1 MPDHPVG
8 TKQYRVTK
16 AIHWHYCTELSHEE
30 MADRLGVREET
41 VSRYINEPPSEAVE
55 QQLEEQQR
63 EVRLVAYE
71 ELKHQLRAAG
81 DLSRTAEKPVKVWQD
96 DDGHL
101 QVRDI
106 HDEDTG
112 DLISKKPVPVDVE
125 MGPDETA
132 RYFRREEV
140 REILDRLVDLVG
152 AAEPER
158 HEITGEDGGPL
169 EVIIGGDPDD
179 E

>member
-1 MPDHPVG
+1 MPDNPVG
-8 TKQYRVTK
+8 TLQYRVTK
-16 AIHWHYCTELSHEE
+16 AIHWHFCTEKTFEE
-30 MADRLGVREET
+30 IGDDLGVHRDTAKAYVKKPPAEE
-41 VSRYINEPPSEAVE
+41 VRK
-55 QQLEEQQR
+55 QLADQQR

-71 ELKHQLRAAG
+71 ELKHQLQVAG
-81 DLSRTAEKPVKVWQD
+81 ETSRSAEKPVKVWQD

-101 QVRDI
+101 RVRDVY
-106 HDEDTG
+106 DEDGELVT
-112 DLISKKPVPVDVE
+112 KKPVPVDVE
-125 MGPDETA
+125 MRPDETA

-140 REILDRLVDLVG
+140 REILDRLVELVG
-152 AAEPER
+152 AAEPDR